1 MNDHLLKR
9 RFQVPQLAYFDENRR
24 WALTE
29 RSGLFCSGG
38 LFSYSCHRR
47 LLAISSEKVT
57 VSKPRPVAYGILR
70 TYKTRQNSHHKS
82 MDVLLV
88 EDNPGDIRLMQL
100 VFHEVFSSVRL
111 HFANDGVEAMAF
123 LRREGPNAKAPRP
136 DFIVLDLNMPKMDG
150 RELLA
155 EIKNDAALRSFQR
168 SSSPPLGRRRM
179 SSQAIRFRRAATS
192 RNPWTLVRSRNE

>member
-1 MNDHLLKR
+1 
-9 RFQVPQLAYFDENRR
+9 
-24 WALTE
+24 
-29 RSGLFCSGG
+29 
-38 LFSYSCHRR
+38 
-47 LLAISSEKVT
+47 
-57 VSKPRPVAYGILR
+57 
-70 TYKTRQNSHHKS
+70 

-111 HFANDGVEAMAF
+111 HVVNDGVEAMAF

-155 EIKNDAALRSFQR
+155 EIKQDAGLRIIPTVILTTSGQEEDVLAGYSLQASGYLQKPVDFGALKKRIETIGAYW
-168 SSSPPLGRRRM
+168 LNH
-179 SSQAIRFRRAATS
+179 A
-192 RNPWTLVRSRNE
+192 TLVKQPVS

>member
-1 MNDHLLKR
+1 
-9 RFQVPQLAYFDENRR
+9 
-24 WALTE
+24 
-29 RSGLFCSGG
+29 
-38 LFSYSCHRR
+38 
-47 LLAISSEKVT
+47 
-57 VSKPRPVAYGILR
+57 
-70 TYKTRQNSHHKS
+70 

-155 EIKNDAALRSFQR
+155 EIKKDAALRIIPTVILTTSGQEEDVLAGY
-168 SSSPPLGRRRM
+168 SL
-179 SSQAIRFRRAATS
+179 QASGYLQKPVDFGALKKRIETIGEYWLKHA
-192 RNPWTLVRSRNE
+192 TLVKQPVP